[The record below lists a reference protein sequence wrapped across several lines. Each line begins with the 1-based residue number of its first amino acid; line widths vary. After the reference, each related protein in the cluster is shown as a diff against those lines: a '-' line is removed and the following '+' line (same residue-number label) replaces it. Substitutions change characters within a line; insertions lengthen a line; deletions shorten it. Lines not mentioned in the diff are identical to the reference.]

1 MGGRRILLAAVF
13 LFVLLCTLGVSL
25 VGELAARLV
34 ENDPSPTSVSQ
45 VDAGEDAAPG
55 TTGQPLLQQAEHQ
68 PASPATPSVDRPRMD
83 PVEVVAAVGPAVVTV
98 VNEQAAGRGRI
109 GEAGRGTGFVVAEDG
124 SIVTNAHVVAGGDQF
139 EVIFADGEKRPAELV
154 GADPVSDLAVVRVR
168 GGVPATVLVG
178 DSDRVRPGQPAL
190 AIGSPLGTFTNTVTR
205 GIISATG
212 RDFPGNATGS
222 GVYTDLVQHD
232 AAINPGNSGGPL
244 LNLSGEVIGVN
255 TLGIPLG
262 EDGNPVQGLFFAVPS
277 NTVKQIVDSLI
288 KEGEV
293 VYPYFG
299 IRYEPVTEEIAA
311 QLNLVGD
318 DGVLVTE
325 AIPGDPA
332 ADAGIQA
339 DDVILAIGGEQ
350 IDARNSFQ
358 DALFDHEAGETVE
371 VTLDRRGE
379 RVQVRVTLGIKPP
392 T

>member
-1 MGGRRILLAAVF
+1 
-13 LFVLLCTLGVSL
+13 
-25 VGELAARLV
+25 
-34 ENDPSPTSVSQ
+34 
-45 VDAGEDAAPG
+45 
-55 TTGQPLLQQAEHQ
+55 
-68 PASPATPSVDRPRMD
+68 
-83 PVEVVAAVGPAVVTV
+83 
-98 VNEQAAGRGRI
+98 
-109 GEAGRGTGFVVAEDG
+109 
-124 SIVTNAHVVAGGDQF
+124 
-139 EVIFADGEKRPAELV
+139 
-154 GADPVSDLAVVRVR
+154 
-168 GGVPATVLVG
+168 
-178 DSDRVRPGQPAL
+178 
-190 AIGSPLGTFTNTVTR
+190 
-205 GIISATG
+205 
-212 RDFPGNATGS
+212 ATGS

-358 DALFDHEAGETVE
+358 DVLFDHEPGETVE